1 MEVAMSDDESVR
13 VHDVDAG
20 DLGCGNGLA
29 AEVRRQLALVGVGD
43 RLRVA
48 ARDPAAREDL
58 PALARLLGHRVLSLE
73 HDGGTTTITLERMR

>member
-1 MEVAMSDDESVR
+1 MSVDESAR
-13 VHDVDAG
+13 VHEFDAG

-43 RLRVA
+43 QLRIA
-48 ARDPAAREDL
+48 TRDPVGREDL

-73 HDGGTTTITLERMR
+73 DDGGTTTITLERMR